1 MQEQVVRKF
10 NAQLL
15 EICSIK
21 KTHRNCA
28 IVLNFIIFQISRC
41 MCILFRYWVCV
52 VPQAILIFVS
62 WMLPLNDCELDA
74 QRKATLDDGIMC
86 WLPVG
91 TFFEL
96 SSNAFYLGFWG
107 WKSSL
112 GSEM

>member
-1 MQEQVVRKF
+1 MTPGDLLNQEDLHKLR
-10 NAQLL
+10 
-15 EICSIK
+15 
-21 KTHRNCA
+21 HRPELYN
-28 IVLNFIIFQISRC
+28 ISNQS
-41 MCILFRYWVCV
+41 LYDRYWVCV

-74 QRKATLDDGIMC
+74 QRKATLGDGIMC

-96 SSNAFYLGFWG
+96 SSNAFYLGFLG